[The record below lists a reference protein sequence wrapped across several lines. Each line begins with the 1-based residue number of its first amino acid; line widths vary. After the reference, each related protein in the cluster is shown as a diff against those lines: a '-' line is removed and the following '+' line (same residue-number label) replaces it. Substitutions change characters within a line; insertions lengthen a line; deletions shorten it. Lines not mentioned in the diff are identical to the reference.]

1 MSYASAKMQKQN
13 FYITQSGSI
22 ARSNNTVYFK
32 NESIKKAIPVNAID
46 TIYCLGEVSTNSKLL
61 VFLAKQGIIVHFFN
75 YYGYYVGSFYPKE
88 TLVSGSLL
96 VNQVNHYSDPV
107 KRMFIAK
114 AFVSATMQNLAR
126 ILEHYRKHARE
137 VSDII
142 QKLNE
147 TSLKINECQNIPQ
160 LMNIEGSS
168 WNSFY
173 SSYDQTLRGEFEFDK
188 RTRRPPENETN
199 CLISFL
205 NSLLYTTTL
214 SEIYHTQLNPTIS
227 YLHEPFE
234 RRFSLALDIS
244 EMFKPLI
251 VQRAMLK
258 LLNKRELKEH
268 HFRKDVKGCMLN
280 DDGRKI
286 VLKEFD
292 DRLKFTIEHP
302 QLKRLVSYR
311 RLIRLECYKIIKHL
325 IGDKQYEPFVMWW

>member
-22 ARSNNTVYFK
+22 VRKNNTVWFE
-32 NESIKKAIPVNAID
+32 NEAVKKAIPVNSID
-46 TIYCLGEVSTNSKLL
+46 TVYCLGEVSINSKLL
-61 VFLAKQGIIVHFFN
+61 TFLAKQGIIMHFFN
-75 YYGYYVGSFYPKE
+75 YYAYYTGTFYPKE

-96 VNQVNHYSDPV
+96 VNQVEHYKDV
-107 KRMFIAK
+107 QKRVFIAK
-114 AFVSATMQNLAR
+114 SFVSSTLQNLVR
-126 ILEHYRKHARE
+126 ILEHYRKHSKE
-137 VSDII
+137 V
-142 QKLNE
+142 NE
-147 TSLKINECQNIPQ
+147 TMGKLEALQPSIIECNNIPK
-160 LMNIEGSS
+160 LMNIEGSA
-168 WNSFY
+168 WNLYY
-173 SSYDQTLRGEFEFDK
+173 SSYDEIIRGDFEFEK
-188 RTRRPPENETN
+188 RTRRLPQNEIN

-258 LLNKRELKEH
+258 LINKMEIKEN
-268 HFRKDVKGCMLN
+268 HFRKDLKGCMLN
-280 DDGRKI
+280 EEGRKI

-292 DRLKFTIEHP
+292 DRLKLTVEHP
-302 QLKRLVSYR
+302 ELKRLVSHR
-311 RLIRLECYKIIKHL
+311 RLIRLECYKLIKHL
-325 IGDKQYEPFVMWW
+325 IGDKVYEPFVIWW